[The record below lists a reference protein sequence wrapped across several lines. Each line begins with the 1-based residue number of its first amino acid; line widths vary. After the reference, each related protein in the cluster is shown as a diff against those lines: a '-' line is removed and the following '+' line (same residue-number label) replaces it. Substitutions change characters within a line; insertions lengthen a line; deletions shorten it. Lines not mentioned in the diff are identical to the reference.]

1 MIIAWAPCITGGPR
15 GRSWPGLS
23 EQLHPLHRPLIHNA
37 MLLHNALIHNVMV
50 LYNVMVL
57 HNAMVFNAM
66 VYKALI
72 HNAIMLHN
80 AMVFSVHWFT
90 VQGV

>member
-1 MIIAWAPCITGGPR
+1 MIIAWPPCITGGPR

-37 MLLHNALIHNVMV
+37 MLLHNALIHDVM
-50 LYNVMVL
+50 LL
-57 HNAMVFNAM
+57 HNAMVFNTM
-66 VYKALI
+66 VYNALI
-72 HNAIMLHN
+72 YNAMLLHN